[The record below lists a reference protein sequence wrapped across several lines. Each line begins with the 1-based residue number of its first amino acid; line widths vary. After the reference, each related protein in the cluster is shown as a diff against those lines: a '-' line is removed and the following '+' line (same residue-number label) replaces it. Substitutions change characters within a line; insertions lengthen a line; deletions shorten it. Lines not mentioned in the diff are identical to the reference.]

1 LISASLGNK
10 NFMHKKLLFL
20 FLFLFVEIINAQ
32 QNVLSEQAEIS
43 ILTIGPGSSLNDS
56 FGHSAFRVR
65 DHIKGTDLVFNYGV
79 YDFDTPNFYTK
90 FAQGKLNYL
99 IGVNYFQDFFEAYI
113 SQNRSIKE
121 QVLNLSAPEKQKLF
135 DYLLN
140 NIKPE
145 NRAYLYDFF
154 YDNCA
159 TKIKDVTKTAL
170 SNTVVFNEPKDFKPV
185 SFRTLIQNNLNKNS
199 WGSFGID
206 LALGSVIDKKATAEE
221 YMFLPENIFRL
232 FSNAIIKSRNE
243 PLVKET
249 RILHNQIETNST
261 NQFFMSPLFVFGVL
275 GLLIFFI
282 TYKDF
287 KSNKRSAWLDV
298 TLFSITG
305 IIGIVILLLWFATD
319 HKATHQN
326 YNLLWAS
333 VLNILVIKQL
343 FKEKASRWFI
353 KYLKLLVI
361 LLCLLTL
368 HWVMG
373 VQVFAI
379 GLIPFLVALFIR
391 YLYLIKFYNK
401 QAIDLD
407 RKL

>member
-1 LISASLGNK
+1 
-10 NFMHKKLLFL
+10 MHKKLLFL

-206 LALGSVIDKKATAEE
+206 LALGSVIDKKATAVE

>member
-1 LISASLGNK
+1 
-10 NFMHKKLLFL
+10 MHKKLLFL

-379 GLIPFLVALFIR
+379 GLIPFIVALFIR